1 MPRRKRPK
9 RLKPSVYLDYFTA
22 TAKAIRAAGFGTLPS
37 GAILSGPETDRM
49 DEYCE
54 TGKPVEEFI
63 AFMLAKRSE
72 ERARAAA
79 EAECMMGDE
88 TIHPS
93 QAA

>member
-1 MPRRKRPK
+1 MARAK
-9 RLKPSVYLDYFTA
+9 RLKPSVYLVYFTA

-37 GAILSGPETDRM
+37 GAILSAVETDRM

-54 TGKPVEEFI
+54 QGKPVEEFI
-63 AFMLAKRSE
+63 AFMLEKRGD
-72 ERARAAA
+72 ERRRADAIA
-79 EAECMMGDE
+79 DEMQGDE